1 MQNNN
6 INEKNEAVTPDE
18 ITVSAVGSE
27 KKPAKKQKF
36 FKTRGF
42 KYGTVATV
50 MTALVIV
57 VVIAVNMVFSVLTDS
72 YSWAIDFTSTGMY
85 DISDETRQV
94 VNSLDPS
101 VEIEVTVFYDETSYP
116 YYLSEPLK
124 RFSNLSESIKIKYI
138 DPEKNPSALT
148 QYGNEYN
155 VEEGAVVIKNGDR
168 IRVFNVSDYYSVD
181 SDTGSI
187 YIYIEERL
195 AAGTLYVTRENIPVV
210 YFLTGHG
217 EDGYQ
222 NLMNLIANNGADVKE
237 INLLTDKEEF
247 SENAKLMVICNPTR
261 DYSTEEIRKISDF
274 ASNDNL
280 FGKNIMYFSSTDA
293 VELPNIESFLKTWGI
308 GLNDDI
314 VLDTADNTFQ
324 NFQNALLPTFTTEEI
339 MNTGATISTVTTL
352 LAPNAR
358 SITKLFP
365 EDNLYKTQSII
376 STSDTSYSRASD
388 AINQDLERDPTDK
401 SGPFDIGVLS
411 MMYKYVNNI
420 QVQSYLMA
428 CGSVDMIESNYF
440 TYTGNGEMFMQ
451 LYKLMMDEQDDTI
464 LAAQK
469 ATSSSVATI
478 SSSQANTMM
487 VVTVIVIPALFLI
500 LGLVIYIRR
509 RFL

>member
-1 MQNNN
+1 MENNM
-6 INEKNEAVTPDE
+6 NERNEAVTPDE
-18 ITVSAVGSE
+18 ITVSAVNSE
-27 KKPAKKQKF
+27 NKPAKKQKF
-36 FKTRGF
+36 FKSRGF

-57 VVIAVNMVFSVLTDS
+57 VVIAINMVFSVLTDA
-72 YSWAIDFTSTGMY
+72 YSWALDFTSTGMY

-101 VEIEVTVFYDETSYP
+101 VEIEVTVFYDETNYP

-124 RFSNLSESIKIKYI
+124 RFSNLSENIHLKYI
-138 DPEKNPSALT
+138 DPEKNPSSLT

-155 VEEGAVVIKNGDR
+155 VQAGAVVVKNGDR
-168 IRVFNVSDYYSVD
+168 IRVFNVNDYYTVD
-181 SDTGSI
+181 NDTGAF

-195 AAGTLYVTRENIPVV
+195 AAGTLYVTRDNIPVV

-247 SENAKLMVICNPTR
+247 SQNAKLMVICNPTR
-261 DYSTEEIRKISDF
+261 DYSIDEIRKISDF
-274 ASNDNL
+274 ASNDNM

-308 GLNDDI
+308 ALNDDI

-339 MNTGATISTVTTL
+339 MNTGAKISTVTTL

-358 SITKLFP
+358 SLTKLFP
-365 EDNLYKTQSII
+365 ENNLYKTQSII
-376 STSDTSYSRASD
+376 STSDTSYARASD

-401 SGPFDIGVLS
+401 SGPFDIGALS

-420 QVQSYLMA
+420 QVQSYLLV
-428 CGSVDMIESNYF
+428 CGSVGMIESNYF
-440 TYTGNGEMFMQ
+440 TYSGNGEMFMQ
-451 LYKLMMDEQDDTI
+451 LYKVMMDEQDDTI

-469 ATSSSVATI
+469 ASSSSVAAI
-478 SSSQANTMM
+478 SSRQANTMM
-487 VVTVIVIPALFLI
+487 VVTVILIPALFLI